1 MTIQAVL
8 LDLDETLAVETDSV
22 EAAFLATCELAR
34 ARHYIEPPAQQLTTL
49 SQLPA
54 ALAALQGH

>member
-8 LDLDETLAVETDSV
+8 FDLDETLVVETVSV
-22 EAAFLATCELAR
+22 EAAFRATCEQAR
-34 ARHYIEPPAQQLTTL
+34 LRYGIEPPAQQLTTL

-54 ALAALQGH
+54 ALAALQ